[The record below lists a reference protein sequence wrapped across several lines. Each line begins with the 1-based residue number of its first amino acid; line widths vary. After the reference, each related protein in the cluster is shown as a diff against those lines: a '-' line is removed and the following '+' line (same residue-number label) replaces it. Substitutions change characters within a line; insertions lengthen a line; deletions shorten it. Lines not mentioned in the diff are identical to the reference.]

1 MKLFLTDYPFLQ
13 LSNYSMKSNTKL
25 ILTYTLIAGVLA
37 LVTAPI
43 PGTSLL
49 LTALEVF
56 MIVHLAREND
66 FKLGLKEIG
75 YSAAALWGV
84 STLLKDV
91 ALEILTFVPIIGW
104 AAEVVVAVVFV
115 FFLGQLVN
123 LHFSRRSS
131 T

>member
-1 MKLFLTDYPFLQ
+1 
-13 LSNYSMKSNTKL
+13 MKSNTKL
-25 ILTYTLIAGVLA
+25 ILIYTLIAGVLA

-84 STLLKDV
+84 STLLKDT

-123 LHFSRRSS
+123 LHFSRKSS
-131 T
+131 A

>member
-1 MKLFLTDYPFLQ
+1 
-13 LSNYSMKSNTKL
+13 MKSNTKL
-25 ILTYTLIAGVLA
+25 ILSYTLAAGVLA

-66 FKLGLKEIG
+66 FELGMKEIG

-84 STLLKDV
+84 STLLQDA
-91 ALEILTFVPIIGW
+91 ALEILTFVPVIGW
-104 AAEVVVAVVFV
+104 AAEVVVAVLFV

-123 LHFSRRSS
+123 LHFSRK
-131 T
+131 

>member
-1 MKLFLTDYPFLQ
+1 MR
-13 LSNYSMKSNTKL
+13 L
-25 ILTYTLIAGVLA
+25 IVIYTLIAGVLA

-56 MIVHLAREND
+56 MIVHLAQEND

-84 STLLKDV
+84 STLLKDT

-104 AAEVVVAVVFV
+104 AAEVIVAVLFV
-115 FFLGQLVN
+115 FFLGHLVN
-123 LHFSRRSS
+123 LHFSRG
-131 T
+131 TIKK